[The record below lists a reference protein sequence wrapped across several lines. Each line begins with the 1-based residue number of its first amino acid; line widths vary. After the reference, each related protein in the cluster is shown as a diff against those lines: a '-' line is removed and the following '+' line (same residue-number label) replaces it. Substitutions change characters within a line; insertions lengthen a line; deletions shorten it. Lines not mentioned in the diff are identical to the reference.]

1 MRWKYWGRELADLI
15 LWYYPGLGSTFPRL
29 VTSPL
34 IRCCL
39 TTEHFNQSL
48 EMCSPWPIP
57 YTNSF
62 CQCDLYIWIF
72 SHLQFFLHTTRAKHK
87 LILANFSYLRR
98 EERRRDLT
106 CNQMQSAQPDA
117 NYLLV
122 INPGIIETTSSQT
135 RPLENFPPISP
146 NLGIFIRV

>member
-1 MRWKYWGRELADLI
+1 MKVLRAWVSWLDIVI
-15 LWYYPGLGSTFPRL
+15 LSWSRINFPQIGHEPPYKVLPYDWTFQPITGN
-29 VTSPL
+29 V
-34 IRCCL
+34 
-39 TTEHFNQSL
+39 QSMTHSL
-48 EMCSPWPIP
+48 HQLFLPMWPI
-57 YTNSF
+57 
-62 CQCDLYIWIF
+62 
-72 SHLQFFLHTTRAKHK
+72 HLNFFAPTIFLHTTRAKHK
-87 LILANFSYLRR
+87 LILANFSDLRR